1 MAWLRL
7 YPEGCPTLYTLFL
20 SYFLLISVF
29 LNIILS
35 PLNSLSKWSGKLIQ
49 NIILLTNNGFKE
61 FLFTLNIYVN
71 QDIHSVNAK

>member
-7 YPEGCPTLYTLFL
+7 YPEGCPILYTLFL